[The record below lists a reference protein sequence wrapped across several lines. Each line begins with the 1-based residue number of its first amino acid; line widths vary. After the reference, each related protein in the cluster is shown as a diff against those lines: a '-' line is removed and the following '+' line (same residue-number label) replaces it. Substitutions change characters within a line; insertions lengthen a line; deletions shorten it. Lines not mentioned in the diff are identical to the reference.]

1 MIVLEG
7 LSKAYVSPLRRR
19 RVQALDDVSLT
30 ITRGEVVGIAG
41 PNGAGKS
48 TLLSLL
54 LGYLRPSAGRATI
67 DGAAPRAYVERHGI
81 GYLPEL
87 LAVPGRW
94 TVSSALRRYGTLDG
108 LGRIELRE
116 RMASVTDR
124 LGLAEY
130 RTRQVRRL
138 SKGNLQRLGLA
149 QAMLAPREVL
159 ILDEPTHGL
168 DPLWTQEF
176 RDIVRELRHPDRAI
190 VIASHNLDE
199 LERVADRVAILH
211 RGRLQRVVEAR
222 DHEEAGAWRLVVRG
236 PHPALDALAGA
247 DLVPDTRGVEFRLTG
262 DLATLNT
269 TLAHLIG
276 AGVVVTAFYPEE
288 GRLEAAFRRAVG
300 EST

>member
-1 MIVLEG
+1 MIVLDG

-54 LGYLRPSAGRATI
+54 LGYLRPSAGRVTI
-67 DGAAPRAYVERHGI
+67 DGAAPRAHVERHGI

-94 TVSSALRRYGTLDG
+94 TVTSALRRYGTLDG
-108 LGRIELRE
+108 LGRAELRE
-116 RMASVTDR
+116 RMALVTSR
-124 LGLAEY
+124 LGLEEY

-149 QAMLAPREVL
+149 QAMLTPREVL

-168 DPLWTQEF
+168 DPLWMREF
-176 RDIVRELRHPDRAI
+176 RTIVRELRHPDRVI

-211 RGRLQRVVEAR
+211 RGRLQRMVEAR
-222 DHEEAGAWRLVVRG
+222 DHEETGAWRLVVRT
-236 PHPALDALAGA
+236 PHPALDAVAGVEP
-247 DLVPDTRGVEFRLTG
+247 VPETRGVEFRLTG
-262 DLATLNT
+262 DLAVLNT
-269 TLAHLIG
+269 TLARLIG
-276 AGVVVTAFYPEE
+276 AGVTVTAFYPEE

-300 EST
+300 ESA